1 MIAEIGYIAACP
13 NCYAD
18 MGVVNDPTTDYEEM
32 AINNADMTAHVS
44 QLPCDECGTTVFR
57 VTRLLRVLIRV

>member
-1 MIAEIGYIAACP
+1 MIDEMGYIAACP

-18 MGVVNDPTTDYEEM
+18 MGTVSDPTSDRREM

-44 QLPCDECGTTVFR
+44 QIPCDECETTVFR
-57 VTRLLRVLIRV
+57 VKRMFQVLIRK